1 MKIAI
6 LKERRPHETRV
17 AASAETVKKFADLG
31 VEVCIEKGAGQG
43 ASILDS
49 EFNDAGA
56 NIASSASDALD
67 GADIVLK
74 VQRPMIAGDKQ
85 DELAAFSPGQALVCQ
100 MNALT
105 DDVYVT
111 AMAEA
116 GVTGFAMELMP
127 RISRAQ
133 SMDVLSSQSNLAGY
147 KAVLD
152 AAAEFGRA
160 FPMMMTAAGTVP
172 PARVLVM
179 GAGVAGLQAIA
190 TARRL
195 GAVVSATDVRPA
207 TKEQVESLGASFVA
221 VEDEEFQKAQTAG
234 GYAKEMSGA
243 YKEKQ
248 AALIAETIAKQDIVI
263 CTALIP
269 GRPAPELIDATMV
282 ASMKPGSVIVDL
294 AVEAGGNC
302 ALSKFDKVV
311 VKDGVKVVGHANV
324 SGRVATDASR
334 LFAKNLLNFLTPLID
349 KESGAFNIDMDDETV
364 SGTLVTRGG
373 EVVHPMLIAAPS
385 SLAAGDP
392 TVEEAPAEPEIEST
406 TSAD

>member
-6 LKERRPHETRV
+6 LKERRPHEMRV
-17 AASAETVKKFADLG
+17 AASAETVKKFSDLG
-31 VEVCIEKGAGQG
+31 AEVCVEKGAGQG
-43 ASILDS
+43 SSIPDA
-49 EFNDAGA
+49 EFKEAGA
-56 NIASSASDALD
+56 TIAATAADTVS

-74 VQRPMIAGDKQ
+74 VQRPMIACEKE
-85 DELAAFSPGQALVCQ
+85 DELSILSSGQSLVCQ

-105 DDVYVT
+105 DQKFIDT
-111 AMAEA
+111 MAKA
-116 GVTGFAMELMP
+116 GITGFAMELMP

-133 SMDVLSSQSNLAGY
+133 SMDVLSSQSNLSGY

-152 AAAEFGRA
+152 AASEFGRA

-207 TKEQVESLGASFVA
+207 TKEQVESLGATFVA
-221 VEDEEFQKAQTAG
+221 VEDEEFAQAQTAG
-234 GYAKEMSGA
+234 GYAKEMSDA
-243 YKEKQ
+243 YKDKQ

-269 GRPAPELIDATMV
+269 GRPAPELIDAKMV

-294 AVEAGGNC
+294 AVESGGNC
-302 ALSKFDKVV
+302 ALS
-311 VKDGVKVVGHANV
+311 
-324 SGRVATDASR
+324 
-334 LFAKNLLNFLTPLID
+334 
-349 KESGAFNIDMDDETV
+349 
-364 SGTLVTRGG
+364 TR
-373 EVVHPMLIAAPS
+373 
-385 SLAAGDP
+385 
-392 TVEEAPAEPEIEST
+392 
-406 TSAD
+406 